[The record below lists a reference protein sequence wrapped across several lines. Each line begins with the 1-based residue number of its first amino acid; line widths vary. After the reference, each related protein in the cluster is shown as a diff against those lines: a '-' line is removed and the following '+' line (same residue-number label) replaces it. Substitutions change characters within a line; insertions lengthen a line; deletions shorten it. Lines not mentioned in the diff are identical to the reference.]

1 MCVFLCR
8 RRGFLNSKNIWFKPC
23 EKAEICVECLDEFS
37 LITNVRGSA
46 KDKPPTQIK
55 TRGAKTLAVKEEEL
69 GSLDLSNQKDL
80 TKKAWLAIWKHKLM
94 EHNPP
99 ISIPA
104 YVCCIARDCKSAA
117 TVGGHVWLLDPVT
130 HCYNK
135 DYCYIVPLC
144 SLHNNSTYDYPFC
157 FQVGSV
163 QRRRHGDK
171 TRKHKVLRIRPHE
184 LYSDYTVADSGRPT
198 HEFIVKSFIHAKP
211 LDT

>member
-23 EKAEICVECLDEFS
+23 EEAEICVECLDEFS

-46 KDKPPTQIK
+46 KDKAPKLPKPQ
-55 TRGAKTLAVKEEEL
+55 TRSAEEKEEDP
-69 GSLDLSNQKDL
+69 LDLSNQNDL
-80 TKKAWLAIWKHKLM
+80 TKKAWLTTWRRMLIKHG
-94 EHNPP
+94 